1 MVDIGRREKDP
12 EMKKEIVRRLVD
24 MKSPDATAFL
34 EEILK

>member
-1 MVDIGRREKDP
+1 
-12 EMKKEIVRRLVD
+12 MKKEIVRRLVD